1 MLLFWKPLLIL
12 PTKRTS
18 DTHICFSPEDPDDPK
33 RVGVLSGE
41 SLTGERCHGYRSDH
55 DTRGERD
62 IDLREPFFA
71 GCSAFDPMQSDGSRS
86 RDLAPKFFG
95 YSKDRADLLSQHALK
110 CPFVNAKALTLD
122 EARRIANNIAKLAKA
137 TC

>member
-1 MLLFWKPLLIL
+1 MFLSRGP
-12 PTKRTS
+12 RR
-18 DTHICFSPEDPDDPK
+18 PK
-33 RVGVLSGE
+33 RRGPFGGE

-110 CPFVNAKALTLD
+110 CPFLNA
-122 EARRIANNIAKLAKA
+122 ESANSR
-137 TC
+137 